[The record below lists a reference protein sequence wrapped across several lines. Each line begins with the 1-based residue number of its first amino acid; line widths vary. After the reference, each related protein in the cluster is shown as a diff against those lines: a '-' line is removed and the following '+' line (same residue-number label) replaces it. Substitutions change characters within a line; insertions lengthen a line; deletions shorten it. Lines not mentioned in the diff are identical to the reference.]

1 MSKSDSSS
9 QTLFGNGG
17 GEDATGRR
25 RLFQSLSFKQAR
37 AAVVI
42 GLILGVFFS
51 ALQIVFD
58 LKSERQ
64 RVDAKYTQLLRTV
77 EDSAIQAAFG
87 LDTQLAQRVVD
98 GLFQYK
104 AIFRAQIT
112 DNFKDRMALAVRP
125 KSKGGLEPIATALF
139 GGTKDYV
146 LSLKVPNVGVD
157 AGQIKI
163 SIDTNIIAET
173 FFARSG
179 LILIFGILRNLF
191 LATILAVLFYFML
204 TRPLH
209 EIAEVIKRGSRSIAI
224 PEKHADDELGD
235 LVNVYTELADRNAV
249 TMEALRQS
257 RETIQ
262 SLANNL
268 PEFVCL
274 KDSEGRYIF
283 VNKRFEEWV
292 CMSQAE
298 ILGKS
303 VHDIYPEERAAEVD
317 ALDRRVISDRVVHSR
332 EIALGFPDGKTRT
345 VLNTRFPVV
354 SSSGMAIGLGTINV
368 DLSERKAAE
377 EARHAALVEAERANQ
392 AKSEFLATMSH
403 DFRTPLNAILGF
415 SEMMRAQYFGPLGA
429 MNYEEYANDI
439 HQSGELMLALIN
451 DILDISAIEAGKRPL
466 VKAVLDTDEVLRNC
480 IKNVERAADQEG
492 IALSLEISE
501 DSPSLYADKR
511 SVTQI
516 VHNLLSN
523 AIKFTDCDG
532 KIVVSAISGNQG
544 TIIRVSDSGVG
555 IQSDQLPSISEPFFQ
570 TSSDPYVSRQ
580 GTGLGLSIVKSL
592 VEAHDGVLSI
602 ESEVGRGTIV
612 TVTFPSERPM
622 VG

>member
-1 MSKSDSSS
+1 
-9 QTLFGNGG
+9 
-17 GEDATGRR
+17 
-25 RLFQSLSFKQAR
+25 
-37 AAVVI
+37 
-42 GLILGVFFS
+42 
-51 ALQIVFD
+51 
-58 LKSERQ
+58 
-64 RVDAKYTQLLRTV
+64 
-77 EDSAIQAAFG
+77 
-87 LDTQLAQRVVD
+87 
-98 GLFQYK
+98 
-104 AIFRAQIT
+104 
-112 DNFKDRMALAVRP
+112 
-125 KSKGGLEPIATALF
+125 
-139 GGTKDYV
+139 
-146 LSLKVPNVGVD
+146 
-157 AGQIKI
+157 
-163 SIDTNIIAET
+163 
-173 FFARSG
+173 
-179 LILIFGILRNLF
+179 
-191 LATILAVLFYFML
+191 
-204 TRPLH
+204 
-209 EIAEVIKRGSRSIAI
+209 
-224 PEKHADDELGD
+224 
-235 LVNVYTELADRNAV
+235 
-249 TMEALRQS
+249 
-257 RETIQ
+257 
-262 SLANNL
+262 
-268 PEFVCL
+268 
-274 KDSEGRYIF
+274 
-283 VNKRFEEWV
+283 
-292 CMSQAE
+292 
-298 ILGKS
+298 
-303 VHDIYPEERAAEVD
+303 
-317 ALDRRVISDRVVHSR
+317 
-332 EIALGFPDGKTRT
+332 
-345 VLNTRFPVV
+345 
-354 SSSGMAIGLGTINV
+354 
-368 DLSERKAAE
+368 
-377 EARHAALVEAERANQ
+377 
-392 AKSEFLATMSH
+392 MSH